1 MLLIRVTE
9 GRQGF
14 EPGAPVTSVSRNK
27 WEGRQ
32 KGGIARVV
40 VGIDARNEEKIT
52 VAGVCVRACTTHVLP
67 VEPYVVISAIPRLLL
82 HLSFLFGRM
91 SALPAEE
98 KCNVRITTYIQ
109 SSDKSSRGGRIA
121 VWIVVKR
128 CFVGPS
134 FSGIAGTM
142 YTWTFL
148 TECHEQKIRYFCE
161 TFARG
166 KFYAL
171 IHCC

>member
-14 EPGAPVTSVSRNK
+14 ALGGAPVTSVSRNK

-40 VGIDARNEEKIT
+40 VGIDARNEQKIT
-52 VAGVCVRACTTHVLP
+52 IAVCVCTTHVLP
-67 VEPYVVISAIPRLLL
+67 VEPHIVISAIPRLL
-82 HLSFLFGRM
+82 HL
-91 SALPAEE
+91 LPLRLDVGPPHPNSE
-98 KCNVRITTYIQ
+98 KYNVHITAYIQ
-109 SSDKSSRGGRIA
+109 SSDKSLRGGRVV

-134 FSGIAGTM
+134 FSGIAETI
-142 YTWTFL
+142 YVDISYRVSRAENTLSRDICTW
-148 TECHEQKIRYFCE
+148 
-161 TFARG
+161 
-166 KFYAL
+166 
-171 IHCC
+171 

>member
-52 VAGVCVRACTTHVLP
+52 VAGVCVRVCTTHVLP

-82 HLSFLFGRM
+82 HLLSLR
-91 SALPAEE
+91 
-98 KCNVRITTYIQ
+98 
-109 SSDKSSRGGRIA
+109 SD
-121 VWIVVKR
+121 
-128 CFVGPS
+128 VGSP
-134 FSGIAGTM
+134 G
-142 YTWTFL
+142 
-148 TECHEQKIRYFCE
+148 
-161 TFARG
+161 RG
-166 KFYAL
+166 KM
-171 IHCC
+171 

>member
-52 VAGVCVRACTTHVLP
+52 IAGVCVRACTTHVLP

-98 KCNVRITTYIQ
+98 KCNVRITAYIQ
-109 SSDKSSRGGRIA
+109 SSDISLLAGREDCRVDRRKKMLRRPVIFRDSRDDVYVDISYRVSRAKNTLFLRDI
-121 VWIVVKR
+121 
-128 CFVGPS
+128 C
-134 FSGIAGTM
+134 
-142 YTWTFL
+142 TW
-148 TECHEQKIRYFCE
+148 
-161 TFARG
+161 
-166 KFYAL
+166 
-171 IHCC
+171 

>member
-52 VAGVCVRACTTHVLP
+52 IAGVCVRVCTTHVLP
-67 VEPYVVISAIPRLLL
+67 VEPHVVISAIPRLLL

-91 SALPAEE
+91 SDLPAEE
-98 KCNVRITTYIQ
+98 KCNVRITAYIQ
-109 SSDKSSRGGRIA
+109 SSDISLLAGREDCRVDRRKKMLRRPVIFRDSRDDVYVDISYRVSRAKNTLFLRDI
-121 VWIVVKR
+121 
-128 CFVGPS
+128 C
-134 FSGIAGTM
+134 
-142 YTWTFL
+142 TW
-148 TECHEQKIRYFCE
+148 
-161 TFARG
+161 
-166 KFYAL
+166 
-171 IHCC
+171 